1 MLGGDE
7 HNQSAEYFRAI
18 QKLSMFVLNR
28 QGSSSSQNTNGEGI
42 IDEGTK
48 NVVRSIFNEN
58 VCRLLD

>member
-1 MLGGDE
+1 MGGDDL
-7 HNQSAEYFRAI
+7 NQSFDYFRAI

-28 QGSSSSQNTNGEGI
+28 QSSSNEGL

-58 VCRLLD
+58 VCRLLDQYE